1 VSLKFISVQTK
12 AYKHRTRV
20 IQSHL
25 EESSQFPEH
34 RFAYAYCSRAQAL
47 DSKTSHIAV
56 LKSLLRQASFNQ
68 LTGECPSNIVAL
80 FNDRSQGGKATP
92 LEVESQIS
100 EQLTSIL
107 LSGIRLRVMID
118 ALDECDRPYLLL
130 ETLAK
135 VYTNA
140 PEKLEIVMTSRHEV
154 HVKRID
160 AFNGCWNIDLNTFL
174 TYADMKNFIDLEVRG
189 AAKYSRLLE
198 GKYPDLEEQ
207 LIKVLT
213 KKAGGM

>member
-1 VSLKFISVQTK
+1 MIFV
-12 AYKHRTRV
+12 RTEANKPRARV

-34 RFAYAYCSRAQAL
+34 RFAYAYCSRAQSL

-56 LKSLLRQASFNQ
+56 LNSLLRQASFNQ

-92 LEVESQIS
+92 LEVESQILD
-100 EQLTSIL
+100 QLITIL

-118 ALDECDRPYLLL
+118 ALDECDRPDLLL
-130 ETLAK
+130 EALAK

-140 PEKLEIVMTSRHEV
+140 PEKLEILMTSRHEV
-154 HVKRID
+154 RVEEID
-160 AFNGCWNIDLNTFL
+160 AFKECWDLDLNTSL

-189 AAKYSRLLE
+189 AAKYSRLLKGE
-198 GKYPDLEEQ
+198 RPDLEEK
-207 LIKVLT
+207 LIEVLDE
-213 KKAGGM
+213 KAGGM